1 MSTPTAKLLMF
12 NLDASIRERG
22 HKKIVH
28 RWFWAFRLRALGF
41 GFGGM
46 GRAFAVQLRYKRKWV
61 PFDFA
66 QSRLSPAAAARND
79 IVHFYGEDGLEFEA
93 RRLKPAIP

>member
-1 MSTPTAKLLMF
+1 MSTPTAKLLMLK
-12 NLDASIRERG
+12 LDASIWERG

-28 RWFWAFRLRALGF
+28 RWFWAF

-46 GRAFAVQLRYKRKWV
+46 GRAFAVQYGTSRKQV

-66 QSRLSPAAAARND
+66 YGRLSPPAAARND
-79 IVHFYGEDGLEFEA
+79 IVHFYGEDGLEFEV
-93 RRLKPAIP
+93 RSRKPAIP